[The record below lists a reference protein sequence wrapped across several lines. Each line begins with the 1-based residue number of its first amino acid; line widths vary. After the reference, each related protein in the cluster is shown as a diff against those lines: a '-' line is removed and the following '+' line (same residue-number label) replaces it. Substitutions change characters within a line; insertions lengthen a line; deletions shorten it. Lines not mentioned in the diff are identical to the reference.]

1 MDSTTKRSHITREA
15 SPTAVANGHLNETY
29 VLDLY
34 NRLWTT
40 GGYCHTS
47 VEQVSMGAPV
57 LVGNSA
63 GCVCVTS
70 PVLGEWEDNMTSVA
84 PGEDQRC
91 GITSVG
97 GVHSLACSQK
107 QGFVPERGTNNICV
121 GAERPCWDEVFRQR
135 DSIQKVAEK
144 PENRQVASLRTT
156 LTSKE
161 LSEPETEIVNCTSL
175 V

>member
-15 SPTAVANGHLNETY
+15 SPTAVAIGHLNETY
-29 VLDLY
+29 VLVFY
-34 NRLWTT
+34 NWLWTT
-40 GGYCHTS
+40 GGYCPTS

-70 PVLGEWEDNMTSVA
+70 PVLGEWEDNMTSVT

-107 QGFVPERGTNNICV
+107 QGFVPERGTNDICA
-121 GAERPCWDEVFRQR
+121 GAERPCWDEVFRPR
-135 DSIQKVAEK
+135 ESIQKVAEK
-144 PENRQVASLRTT
+144 LENRRGC
-156 LTSKE
+156 K
-161 LSEPETEIVNCTSL
+161 PEDHLNK
-175 V
+175 